1 MTNYKSGAV
10 PDMNLIA
17 DYSNAA
23 LKNFSVTLFDTYLA
37 PKGLTRGNVTCGYA
51 CSDHASWTNAGYP
64 AAMMFE
70 AGDPSGDF
78 PYIHTTSDT
87 LATMGE
93 SAQNSVK
100 FAQFALAYLAETAK
114 TAEVRV
120 TGGPAPVFF
129 FRVGG

>member
-1 MTNYKSGAV
+1 
-10 PDMNLIA
+10 LIA
-17 DYSNAA
+17 GYSNTD
-23 LKNFSVTLFDTYLA
+23 LKNFFVTLFDAYLA
-37 PKGLTRGNVTCGYA
+37 PMGLTRGSVACGYA

-70 AGDPSGDF
+70 AGGPNGSF
-78 PYIHTTSDT
+78 PYIHTPNDT

-114 TAEVRV
+114 TAQVRY
-120 TGGPAPVFF
+120 TGGPAPVF
-129 FRVGG
+129 REGG